1 VPDTR
6 YVPTEPTF
14 RNFSRRI
21 TRGYVILAVAL
32 IALVVGASSA
42 FAIIGFTTT
51 FNQNID
57 AAQARMQERVRDLTA
72 QHLTL
77 QQLAPKVLAAEPN
90 SRSRIYI
97 LDPQHNVVA
106 GASAQLNDSQRFIAA
121 SLALRARFVGVP
133 GGGTIVLE
141 PDVADITHSLLR
153 YWERILPIGLIAV
166 FIAWYAG
173 RVITG
178 RALRPLREVN
188 TALRSIAEG
197 DFTPKLLLE
206 SDSSLHELTQTYN
219 EVAQRLNAA
228 TYERR
233 RQEAQMRQFIADAGH
248 ELRTP
253 LTIFMGYL
261 DALRQGVVHDP
272 DGVQKVHETMLDE
285 SRKMRQ
291 IIEKLILLA
300 RLEREAEPLSDAIDL
315 NSVAARAVDALRPL
329 AGERLHLAADGSA
342 TVNGDDSELYEA
354 VKNVVEN
361 AVRYAPASLVMVR
374 VGNEGQNAV
383 LEVEDQ
389 GPGMAQ
395 IDVDHAFD
403 RFYRGTSHGEVDG
416 SGLGLAIAKRAV
428 ERMGGS
434 IALESAYEKG
444 TRVTM
449 RFPMEA
455 KSAG

>member
-1 VPDTR
+1 VPS
-6 YVPTEPTF
+6 EPTF
-14 RNFSRRI
+14 KNFARRI

-32 IALVVGASSA
+32 VALVTGASSA
-42 FAIIGFTTT
+42 FAFVGFAQN
-51 FNQNID
+51 FNQSID
-57 AAQARMQERVRDLTA
+57 AAQARIQERVQDLTA
-72 QHLTL
+72 EHLTL
-77 QQLAPKVLAAEPN
+77 KQIAPKMLAAEPN
-90 SRSRIYI
+90 ARSRIVV
-97 LDPQHNVVA
+97 LDPQHNIVA
-106 GASAQLNDSQRFIAA
+106 GASSELNDTERFIAA
-121 SLALRARFVGVP
+121 ALALRPRFVGVP

-141 PDVADITHSLLR
+141 PDVASLTHALIR
-153 YWERILPIGLIAV
+153 YWERIVPIGIIAV
-166 FIAWYAG
+166 IIAWLAG

-206 SDSSLHELTQTYN
+206 SDSSLSELTQTYN

-261 DALRQGVVHDP
+261 DALRSGVVQDGESVARVHD
-272 DGVQKVHETMLDE
+272 TMLE
-285 SRKMRQ
+285 QSRKMKQ

-300 RLEREAEPLSDAIDL
+300 RLEREAEPISDAIDL
-315 NSVAARAVDALRPL
+315 QSVAARAVDALRPL
-329 AGERLHLAADGSA
+329 AGERLQLATDGDA
-342 TVNGDDSELYEA
+342 TVLGDDAELYEA

-374 VGNEGQNAV
+374 VGHEGENAV
-383 LEVEDQ
+383 LQVADR
-389 GPGMAQ
+389 GPGMAP
-395 IDVDHAFD
+395 IDVEHAFD
-403 RFYRGTSHGEVDG
+403 RFYRGTSRGDVDG

-434 IALESAYEKG
+434 IALESGSQTG
-444 TRVTM
+444 TTVTM

-455 KSAG
+455 KDAG

>member
-1 VPDTR
+1 M
-6 YVPTEPTF
+6 PTDPTF
-14 RNFSRRI
+14 RNFARRI

-42 FAIIGFTTT
+42 FAIVGFTST

-57 AAQARMQERVRDLTA
+57 SAQARMQERVHDLTA
-72 QHLTL
+72 QHFTL
-77 QQLAPKVLAAEPN
+77 KQLAPKVLAAEPG
-90 SRSRIYI
+90 SRSRIFI
-97 LDPQHNVVA
+97 LDPQHNVIA
-106 GASAQLNDSQRFIAA
+106 GKSAQLNDSQRAIAG
-121 SLALRARFVGVP
+121 LLLLRPRFVGVP

-166 FIAWYAG
+166 VIAWLAG
-173 RVITG
+173 RIITR
-178 RALRPLREVN
+178 RALRPLRQVN
-188 TALRSIAEG
+188 TALGSIAEG

-228 TYERR
+228 THERR
-233 RQEAQMRQFIADAGH
+233 RQESQMRQFIADAGH

-261 DALRQGVVHDP
+261 DALRSGVVRDP
-272 DGVQKVHETMLDE
+272 DSVAQVHETMLDE
-285 SRKMRQ
+285 SRKMKQ

-300 RLEREAEPLSDAIDL
+300 RLEREAEPLADTIDL
-315 NSVAARAVDALRPL
+315 KSVAARAVDALRPL
-329 AGERLHLAADGSA
+329 AGERIQLATDGDA
-342 TVNGDDSELYEA
+342 KVVGDDIELYEA

-361 AVRYAPASLVMVR
+361 AVRYAPASLVTVR
-374 VGNEGQNAV
+374 VGHEGHDAV
-383 LEVEDQ
+383 LQVADR

-395 IDVDHAFD
+395 LDVEHAFD
-403 RFYRGTSHGEVDG
+403 RFYRGSSHGEVDG

-434 IALESAYEKG
+434 IALESGFETG
-444 TRVTM
+444 TTVTM

-455 KSAG
+455 KGAG

>member
-1 VPDTR
+1 VPS
-6 YVPTEPTF
+6 EPTF
-14 RNFSRRI
+14 RNFANRI
-21 TRGYVILAVAL
+21 SRGYVILAVAL

-42 FAIIGFTTT
+42 FATVGFAQN
-51 FNQNID
+51 FNQSID
-57 AAQARMQERVRDLTA
+57 AAQARMQERVADLTA
-72 QHLTL
+72 EHLTL
-77 QQLAPKVLAAEPN
+77 QQLAPKVLAGEPN
-90 SRSRIYI
+90 SRSRILV
-97 LDPQHNVVA
+97 LDPQHNIIA
-106 GASAQLNDSQRFIAA
+106 GASAQLNDSERFFAA
-121 SLALRARFVGVP
+121 ALALRPRFVGVP

-141 PDVADITHSLLR
+141 PDIAGFYHALVR
-153 YWERILPIGLIAV
+153 YWERCLPIGVIAV
-166 FIAWYAG
+166 IIAWLAG
-173 RVITG
+173 RAITG

-188 TALRSIAEG
+188 SALRSIAEG
-197 DFTPKLLLE
+197 DFTPKLILE
-206 SDSSLHELTQTYN
+206 SDRSLAELTQTYN

-228 TYERR
+228 TFERR

-261 DALRQGVVHDP
+261 DALRSGVVQ
-272 DGVQKVHETMLDE
+272 DGEGVRQVHETMLDE
-285 SRKMRQ
+285 SRKMKQ

-300 RLEREAEPLSDAIDL
+300 RLERDAEPISDAIDL
-315 NSVAARAVDALRPL
+315 QSVAARAVDALRPL
-329 AGERLHLAADGSA
+329 AGERLQLATDGDA
-342 TVNGDDSELYEA
+342 RVFGDDAELYEA

-374 VGNEGQNAV
+374 VGHEGENAV
-383 LEVEDQ
+383 LQVADH

-403 RFYRGTSHGEVDG
+403 RFYRGTSHGDVDG

-434 IALESAYEKG
+434 INLESGSQSG
-444 TRVTM
+444 TTVTM

-455 KSAG
+455 SNAT

>member
-1 VPDTR
+1 M
-6 YVPTEPTF
+6 PTEPTF
-14 RNFSRRI
+14 RNFARRI

-42 FAIIGFTTT
+42 FAIIGFTST

-77 QQLAPKVLAAEPN
+77 QELAPKVLAAEPN
-90 SRSRIYI
+90 SRSRILVY
-97 LDPQHNVVA
+97 DAQHRVVA
-106 GASAQLNDSQRFIAA
+106 GGTAALNDSQRAIAG
-121 SLALRARFVGVP
+121 LLLLRPRFVGVP
-133 GGGTIVLE
+133 GPSGGTIVLA
-141 PDVADITHSLLR
+141 PDVADITHSLVR

-166 FIAWYAG
+166 IIAWFAG
-173 RVITG
+173 RIITR

-188 TALRSIAEG
+188 AALRSIAEG
-197 DFTPKLLLE
+197 DFTPRLLLG
-206 SDSSLHELTQTYN
+206 SDMSLHELTQTYN

-233 RQEAQMRQFIADAGH
+233 RHEAQIRQFIADAGH

-261 DALRQGVVHDP
+261 DALRSGVVHDP
-272 DGVQKVHETMLDE
+272 DGVRQVHETMLDE
-285 SRKMRQ
+285 SRKMKQ

-300 RLEREAEPLSDAIDL
+300 RLEREAEPVSDTIDL
-315 NSVAARAVDALRPL
+315 QSVAARAVDALWPL
-329 AGERLHLAADGSA
+329 AGERIKLSTDGDAKVS
-342 TVNGDDSELYEA
+342 GDDAELYEA

-374 VGNEGQNAV
+374 VGHEGHSAV
-383 LEVEDQ
+383 LQVADH

-395 IDVDHAFD
+395 LDVEHAFD
-403 RFYRGTSHGEVDG
+403 RFYRGASHGDVDG

-434 IALESAYEKG
+434 IALESGSQIG
-444 TRVTM
+444 TTVTM

-455 KSAG
+455 KSAR

>member
-1 VPDTR
+1 
-6 YVPTEPTF
+6 VPTEPTF

-42 FAIIGFTTT
+42 FAIIGFAST
-51 FNQNID
+51 FNQSID
-57 AAQARMQERVRDLTA
+57 AAAARVQERVRDLTA

-77 QQLAPKVLAAEPN
+77 AQLAPKIIAYEPN
-90 SRSRIYI
+90 ARSRILVY
-97 LDPQHNVVA
+97 DSQHRVVA
-106 GASAQLNDSQRFIAA
+106 GASAQLDDSQRFIAA
-121 SLALRARFVGVP
+121 ALALRPRFVGVP
-133 GGGTIVLE
+133 GGGSIVLE
-141 PDVADITHSLLR
+141 PDVGDFSHSLVR

-166 FIAWYAG
+166 IIAWLAG

-188 TALRSIAEG
+188 EALGSIAAG

-228 TYERR
+228 TYEQRR
-233 RQEAQMRQFIADAGH
+233 HEAQMRQFIADAGH

-261 DALRQGVVHDP
+261 DALQSGVVQDG
-272 DGVQKVHETMLDE
+272 DGVRRVHETMLDE
-285 SRKMRQ
+285 SRKMRR

-300 RLEREAEPLSDAIDL
+300 RLERDGDSMLDQIDL
-315 NSVAARAVDALRPL
+315 QSVAARAVDALRPL
-329 AGERLHLAADGSA
+329 AGERLHLAADGEA
-342 TVNGDDSELYEA
+342 VVVGDDGELYEA

-361 AVRYAPASLVMVR
+361 AVRYAPASAVEVR
-374 VGNEGQNAV
+374 VARDGGTAV
-383 LEVEDQ
+383 LEVADQ
-389 GPGMAQ
+389 GPGMAP
-395 IDVDHAFD
+395 IDVEHAFD
-403 RFYRGTSHGEVDG
+403 RFYRGGSHGDVDG

-434 IALESAYEKG
+434 IGLASGPDQG
-444 TRVTM
+444 TTVTM
-449 RFPMEA
+449 RFPVQA
-455 KSAG
+455 

>member
-1 VPDTR
+1 
-6 YVPTEPTF
+6 VPTEPTF

-42 FAIIGFTTT
+42 FAIIGFAST
-51 FNQNID
+51 FNQSID
-57 AAQARMQERVRDLTA
+57 AAAARVQERVRDLTA

-77 QQLAPKVLAAEPN
+77 AQLAPKIIAYEPN
-90 SRSRIYI
+90 ARSRILVY
-97 LDPQHNVVA
+97 DSQHRVVA
-106 GASAQLNDSQRFIAA
+106 GASAQLDDSQRFIAA
-121 SLALRARFVGVP
+121 ALALRPRFVGVP
-133 GGGTIVLE
+133 GGGSIVLE
-141 PDVADITHSLLR
+141 PDVGDFSHSLVR

-166 FIAWYAG
+166 IIAWLAG

-188 TALRSIAEG
+188 EALGSIAEG

-228 TYERR
+228 TYEQRR
-233 RQEAQMRQFIADAGH
+233 HEAQMRQFIADAGH

-261 DALRQGVVHDP
+261 DALQSGVVQDG
-272 DGVQKVHETMLDE
+272 DGVRRVHETMLDE
-285 SRKMRQ
+285 SRKMRR

-300 RLEREAEPLSDAIDL
+300 RLERDGDSMLDQIDL
-315 NSVAARAVDALRPL
+315 QSVAARAVDALRPL
-329 AGERLHLAADGSA
+329 AGERLHLAADGEA
-342 TVNGDDSELYEA
+342 VVVGDDGELYEA

-361 AVRYAPASLVMVR
+361 AVRYAPASAVEVR
-374 VGNEGQNAV
+374 VARDGGTAV
-383 LEVEDQ
+383 LEVADQ
-389 GPGMAQ
+389 GPGMAP
-395 IDVDHAFD
+395 IDVEHAFD
-403 RFYRGTSHGEVDG
+403 RFYRGGSHGDVDG

-434 IALESAYEKG
+434 IGLASGPDQG
-444 TRVTM
+444 TTVTM
-449 RFPMEA
+449 RFPVQA
-455 KSAG
+455 

>member
-1 VPDTR
+1 M
-6 YVPTEPTF
+6 PTEPTF
-14 RNFSRRI
+14 RNFARRI

-42 FAIIGFTTT
+42 FFVIGFAST
-51 FNQNID
+51 FNQSID
-57 AAQARMQERVRDLTA
+57 AAQARMEKRVDDLTA

-77 QQLAPKVLAAEPN
+77 AQLAPKVIADEPN
-90 SRSRIYI
+90 SRSRILV
-97 LDPQHNVVA
+97 LDSQHRVVA
-106 GASAQLNDSQRFIAA
+106 DASAQLNDSERAIAG
-121 SLALRARFVGVP
+121 LLFLRPRFVGVP

-141 PDVADITHSLLR
+141 PDIADFSHSLVR
-153 YWERILPIGLIAV
+153 YWERILPIGLVAV
-166 FIAWYAG
+166 IIAWFAG

-188 TALRSIAEG
+188 TALQSIAEG

-219 EVAQRLNAA
+219 EVAQRLSAA

-261 DALRQGVVHDP
+261 DALRSGVVQDG
-272 DGVQKVHETMLDE
+272 DGVRHVHETMLDE
-285 SRKMRQ
+285 SRKMKQ

-300 RLEREAEPLSDAIDL
+300 RLEREAEPVADTIDL
-315 NSVAARAVDALRPL
+315 QSVAARAVDALRPL
-329 AGERLHLAADGSA
+329 AGERLQLATDGDA
-342 TVNGDDSELYEA
+342 KVFGDDGELYEA

-374 VGNEGQNAV
+374 VGHEGDDAV
-383 LEVEDQ
+383 LQIADR
-389 GPGMAQ
+389 GPGMAP
-395 IDVDHAFD
+395 IDVEHAFD
-403 RFYRGTSHGEVDG
+403 RFYRGASHGEVDG

-434 IALESAYEKG
+434 IALESGFEKG
-444 TRVTM
+444 TTVTM

>member
-1 VPDTR
+1 
-6 YVPTEPTF
+6 VPTEPTF
-14 RNFSRRI
+14 RNFARRI

-42 FAIIGFTTT
+42 FAIVGFTTT
-51 FNQNID
+51 FNQSID
-57 AAQARMQERVRDLTA
+57 AAQARMQARVHDLTA

-77 QQLAPKVLAAEPN
+77 KQLAPEVLAAEPN
-90 SRSRIYI
+90 SRSRILV
-97 LDPQHNVVA
+97 LDPSHNVVA
-106 GASAQLNDSQRFIAA
+106 GASAQLNDNQRFVAA
-121 SLALRARFVGVP
+121 SLALRPRFVGVP

-141 PDVADITHSLLR
+141 PDVADFEHSLVR
-153 YWERILPIGLIAV
+153 YWERILPIGLVAV
-166 FIAWYAG
+166 VIAWLAG
-173 RVITG
+173 RIITR
-178 RALRPLREVN
+178 RALGPLREVN
-188 TALRSIAEG
+188 TALQSIAEG

-228 TYERR
+228 THERR

-261 DALRQGVVHDP
+261 DALRSGVVRDP
-272 DGVQKVHETMLDE
+272 DGVGQVHETMLDE
-285 SRKMRQ
+285 SRKMKQ

-300 RLEREAEPLSDAIDL
+300 RLERDAEPLADTIDL
-315 NSVAARAVDALRPL
+315 HSVAARAVDALRPL
-329 AGERLHLAADGSA
+329 AGERIQLATDGDA
-342 TVNGDDSELYEA
+342 KVFGDDGELYEA

-374 VGNEGQNAV
+374 VGHEGENAV
-383 LEVEDQ
+383 LQVADQ

-395 IDVDHAFD
+395 LDVEHAFD
-403 RFYRGTSHGEVDG
+403 RFYRGASHGEVDG

-434 IALESAYEKG
+434 IALESGFETG
-444 TRVTM
+444 TTVTM

>member
-1 VPDTR
+1 MPS
-6 YVPTEPTF
+6 EPTF
-14 RNFSRRI
+14 RNFARRI

-32 IALVVGASSA
+32 VALVTGASSA
-42 FAIIGFTTT
+42 FAFVGFAQN
-51 FNQNID
+51 FNQSID
-57 AAQARMQERVRDLTA
+57 SAQARIQDRVQDLSKR
-72 QHLTL
+72 HLTL
-77 QQLAPKVLAAEPN
+77 QQIGPRVIAAEPN
-90 SRSRIYI
+90 TRSRIFV
-97 LDPQHNVVA
+97 LDPQHNIVA
-106 GASAQLNDSQRFIAA
+106 GASAQLNDNQRFIAA
-121 SLALRARFVGVP
+121 ALALRPRFVGVP

-141 PDVADITHSLLR
+141 PDIAGLTRSLVR
-153 YWERILPIGLIAV
+153 YWERIVPVGVVAVLIAWIV
-166 FIAWYAG
+166 G
-173 RVITG
+173 RMITK
-178 RALRPLREVN
+178 RALGPLREVN

-206 SDSSLHELTQTYN
+206 SDSSLSELTQTYN

-261 DALRQGVVHDP
+261 DALRSGVVQDG
-272 DGVQKVHETMLDE
+272 DGVKRVHDTMLDE
-285 SRKMRQ
+285 SRKMKQ

-300 RLEREAEPLSDAIDL
+300 RLEREAEPLSDHIDL

-329 AGERLHLAADGSA
+329 AGERLQLSTDGGA
-342 TVNGDDSELYEA
+342 TVLGDDSELYEA

-361 AVRYAPASLVMVR
+361 AVRYAPASLVAVR
-374 VGNEGQNAV
+374 VGHEGQSAV
-383 LEVEDQ
+383 LQVADH
-389 GPGMAQ
+389 GPGMTPL
-395 IDVDHAFD
+395 DVEHAFD
-403 RFYRGTSHGEVDG
+403 RFYRGSTTTDVDG

-434 IALESAYEKG
+434 IDLESAFDKG
-444 TRVTM
+444 TTVTM

>member
-1 VPDTR
+1 M
-6 YVPTEPTF
+6 PTEPTF

-42 FAIIGFTTT
+42 FAIIGFAST
-51 FNQNID
+51 FNQSID
-57 AAQARMQERVRDLTA
+57 AAAARVQERVRDLTA

-77 QQLAPKVLAAEPN
+77 AQLAPKIIAYEPN
-90 SRSRIYI
+90 ARSRILVY
-97 LDPQHNVVA
+97 DSQHRVVA
-106 GASAQLNDSQRFIAA
+106 GASAQLDDSQRFIAA
-121 SLALRARFVGVP
+121 ALALRPRFVGVP
-133 GGGTIVLE
+133 GGGSIVLE
-141 PDVADITHSLLR
+141 PDVGDFSHSLVR

-166 FIAWYAG
+166 IIAWLAG

-188 TALRSIAEG
+188 EALGSIAEG

-228 TYERR
+228 TYEQRR
-233 RQEAQMRQFIADAGH
+233 HEAQMRQFIADAGH

-261 DALRQGVVHDP
+261 DALQSGVVQDG
-272 DGVQKVHETMLDE
+272 DGVRRVHETMLDE
-285 SRKMRQ
+285 SRKMRR

-300 RLEREAEPLSDAIDL
+300 RLERDGDSMLDQIDL
-315 NSVAARAVDALRPL
+315 QSVAARAVDALRPL
-329 AGERLHLAADGSA
+329 AGERLHLAADGEA
-342 TVNGDDSELYEA
+342 VVVGDDGELYEA

-361 AVRYAPASLVMVR
+361 AVRYAPASAVEVR
-374 VGNEGQNAV
+374 VARDGGTAV
-383 LEVEDQ
+383 LEVADQ
-389 GPGMAQ
+389 GPGMAP
-395 IDVDHAFD
+395 IDVEHAFD
-403 RFYRGTSHGEVDG
+403 RFYRGGSHGDVDG

-434 IALESAYEKG
+434 IGLASGPDQG
-444 TRVTM
+444 TTVTM
-449 RFPMEA
+449 RFPVQA
-455 KSAG
+455 